1 MKERTVAFPNS
12 SQHLIL
18 EVKSDKNNK
27 TTQRKLKQYAS
38 SSINEERKRKSLQ
51 FIHFNFISKYLTS
64 NINE

>member
-1 MKERTVAFPNS
+1 MKERMVAFPNS

>member
-1 MKERTVAFPNS
+1 MVAFPNS

-38 SSINEERKRKSLQ
+38 SSINEERKGKSLQ
-51 FIHFNFISKYLTS
+51 LIHFNFISKYLTS

>member
-1 MKERTVAFPNS
+1 MVASSNS

-27 TTQRKLKQYAS
+27 TSQRKLKQYAS
-38 SSINEERKRKSLQ
+38 SSINEERERKSLQ
-51 FIHFNFISKYLTS
+51 LIIFNFISKYLTS

>member
-1 MKERTVAFPNS
+1 MKERIVASPNS

-18 EVKSDKNNK
+18 EVKSGKNNK
-27 TTQRKLKQYAS
+27 TSQRKLKQYAS

-51 FIHFNFISKYLTS
+51 LIYFNFISKYLTS